1 MENKFEVELLQGVI
15 DFFEHIEEK
24 ARYKIIFNVHK
35 VRKVNDNKLFKKLT
49 EEIWEFR
56 TLYNRKQYRLFAF
69 WYKSENTKTLVVA
82 THGIIKKTQKTPK
95 KEITKAIEIMK
106 KYYEKNKKH

>member
-1 MENKFEVELLQGVI
+1 MENKFEVELF

-35 VRKVNDNKLFKKLT
+35 ARKVNDNKLFKKLA

-69 WYKSENTKTLVVA
+69 WYKSGNTKTLVVA
-82 THGIIKKTQKTPK
+82 THGTLRKLKST
-95 KEITKAIEIMK
+95 
-106 KYYEKNKKH
+106 